1 VDLFFSLTQFFG
13 ETLYCVDQW
22 RNLCV
27 CVVCVCVCGVRK
39 VVVDLFFSLTQ
50 FLTQF
55 SGDPILC
62 WINSVS

>member
-39 VVVDLFFSLTQ
+39 VVVDLFFSLTHPVRPY
-50 FLTQF
+50 T
-55 SGDPILC
+55 
-62 WINSVS
+62 V